1 ASSGEP
7 TALKVKQDLPM
18 MKLIAEMM
26 IAANSAVA
34 ERIHQAFP
42 AAALLR
48 RHAPPGS
55 AAFDSFTELVHTAGG
70 AAAAALDTSDNL
82 GLAHTLAAASSDQPP
97 SVVSLLK
104 VIATRAMSEAQY
116 FSTGEVPQDGWGI
129 GHYGLALEHY
139 THFTSPIRR
148 YADILVHRQLMQ
160 AVLSS
165 GCPQSRTA
173 LMSHAELSVTA
184 ESINQ
189 RHRASK
195 RAQQDCSELYL
206 ALLLKKQPR
215 VERAIVISLRPN
227 GLVVFVPQLQ
237 TKAPLPLLDADGC
250 LLISP
255 RFVGHPHGD
264 GLDRLRLHR
273 TSHSVQLLRLTGA
286 GEPLVEFHLLQS
298 VWVQLSAGSTSRARS
313 PRICVDLL
321 HPSDEM
327 VVAALSRPG
336 VASESVSEAPSP
348 CRRQEL
354 ASAHTTPVRPLAPS
368 SSNALRGM

>member
-1 ASSGEP
+1 
-7 TALKVKQDLPM
+7 M
-18 MKLIAEMM
+18 
-26 IAANSAVA
+26 
-34 ERIHQAFP
+34 
-42 AAALLR
+42 
-48 RHAPPGS
+48 
-55 AAFDSFTELVHTAGG
+55 
-70 AAAAALDTSDNL
+70 
-82 GLAHTLAAASSDQPP
+82 
-97 SVVSLLK
+97 

-227 GLVVFVPQLQ
+227 GVGAGL
-237 TKAPLPLLDADGC
+237 APMSQVRKGLALMSQVKSASADVSVCRWANELGAGGVKGQVDGQDTIQAGVASVGEKEQSGC
-250 LLISP
+250 
-255 RFVGHPHGD
+255 
-264 GLDRLRLHR
+264 
-273 TSHSVQLLRLTGA
+273 VQLLRLTGA

-354 ASAHTTPVRPLAPS
+354 ASAHTTPAGSSTGEGGKGGTTNVDEKSTDEAAGSRPRQPKGTRSLYTDQLMEHS
-368 SSNALRGM
+368 SWR